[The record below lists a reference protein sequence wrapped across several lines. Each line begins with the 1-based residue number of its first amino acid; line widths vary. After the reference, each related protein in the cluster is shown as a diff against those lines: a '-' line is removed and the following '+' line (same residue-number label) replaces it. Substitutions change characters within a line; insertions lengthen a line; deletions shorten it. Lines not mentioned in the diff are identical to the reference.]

1 MRFLSKRKEAKIL
14 DIISVIDKKKKGIS
28 LSESEID
35 FFVKGCLDGSIQ
47 DCQASALL
55 MAICIN
61 GMDES
66 ETSALTLAIRDSGKK
81 CDRSGINGII
91 ADKHSTG
98 GVGDKTSLIVAPI
111 VASLGLK
118 VFKMSGRGL
127 GHTGGTADKLESI
140 KGFNVTLSEAE
151 AVEAVNRTGL
161 CIITQSDV
169 FAPADKKLYALR
181 DVTGT
186 VDSIPLIASS
196 IMGKKL
202 ALGDDCIVLDV
213 KCGSGAFMKTKEDA
227 VSLAELMVSAGKKA
241 GKKTAALITDM
252 SKPLG
257 YAIGNSLEVIE
268 AVDVLRGKGPEDVT
282 RLSIELSAYMLR
294 LAGFG
299 DMEFCRSL
307 AEDALKSGKAFGKFV
322 EMVRAQG
329 GDTDVIFDVSLFPG
343 AKISHFVKAEKSGYI
358 YETDTEAYGIAA
370 KLLGAGRKKLG
381 DVPDFSAGLL
391 LKAKTGDYVSKGDII
406 AELRTSD
413 ADCAEEAGRIISSAT
428 VISDSAPEMTDLI
441 IGIIED

>member
-1 MRFLSKRKEAKIL
+1 M
-14 DIISVIDKKKKGIS
+14 DIISVIDKKKKGIR

-186 VDSIPLIASS
+186 VDSIPLMVASFS
-196 IMGKKL
+196 PITNGRYRKK
-202 ALGDDCIVLDV
+202 
-213 KCGSGAFMKTKEDA
+213 
-227 VSLAELMVSAGKKA
+227 
-241 GKKTAALITDM
+241 
-252 SKPLG
+252 
-257 YAIGNSLEVIE
+257 
-268 AVDVLRGKGPEDVT
+268 R
-282 RLSIELSAYMLR
+282 
-294 LAGFG
+294 
-299 DMEFCRSL
+299 
-307 AEDALKSGKAFGKFV
+307 
-322 EMVRAQG
+322 
-329 GDTDVIFDVSLFPG
+329 LFPQVCIRKS
-343 AKISHFVKAEKSGYI
+343 ASESREKIVPSKSK
-358 YETDTEAYGIAA
+358 IA
-370 KLLGAGRKKLG
+370 
-381 DVPDFSAGLL
+381 
-391 LKAKTGDYVSKGDII
+391 I
-406 AELRTSD
+406 AITF
-413 ADCAEEAGRIISSAT
+413 CQ
-428 VISDSAPEMTDLI
+428 
-441 IGIIED
+441 